1 AELVEHQV
9 AMRGGIQGSVDA
21 PLHADRVEDAGEVA
35 DTGFLDALGASTV
48 TAVLAPRAGECCVEL
63 AAD

>member
-1 AELVEHQV
+1 
-9 AMRGGIQGSVDA
+9 MRGGIQGSVDA